1 MQRQL
6 LALAIGTL
14 VAMPAHT
21 DEQADRA
28 ISTLLQGAAAEAKA
42 AIDGGEAGWLS
53 RTDISVDIQQDNKP
67 SWSIETI
74 QPIYQS
80 EGLTHTWF
88 VQARVAHSDDDQT
101 VNLGTGYRHLLAD
114 HSWLLGANAWYDTSL
129 DESHYRYGLGL
140 EALGRYVDV
149 RANWYDAQS
158 GVKTVRVNGAISDT
172 EAALDGWDFSL
183 EAPVPYLPWA
193 RVSWKT
199 YEWDRSTATNI
210 QGNTLGIRA
219 SVTDNLDVTV
229 GATDDNTDNAQAFLT
244 LSWAF
249 DKPQGTEWTATGTG
263 ASRTAFQARDL
274 SKHTLDKVRRHH
286 DIVIEK
292 KTTGGAGIT
301 IGRRN

>member
-14 VAMPAHT
+14 MTMPAHT
-21 DEQADRA
+21 DEQADQAVDALLRA
-28 ISTLLQGAAAEAKA
+28 AAAEAKA

-53 RTDISVDIQQDNKP
+53 RTDINVDIQQDHKP

-88 VQARVAHSDDDQT
+88 VQGRIAHSNDDQT
-101 VNLGTGYRHLLAD
+101 VNLGTGYRHLLDD
-114 HSWLLGANAWYDTSL
+114 HSWLLGTNIWYDTTI

-158 GVKTVRVNGAISDT
+158 GIKTVRVNGSVSET
-172 EAALDGWDFSL
+172 EAALDGWDFGL

-193 RVSWKT
+193 RVSWKA
-199 YEWDRSTATNI
+199 YEWDRSTAENI

-219 SVTDNLDVTV
+219 NVTDNLEVTV
-229 GATDDNTDNAQAFLT
+229 GATDDNTDSAQAFVT
-244 LSWAF
+244 LSWTI
-249 DKPQGTEWTATGTG
+249 DRPQGREWTAADTG
-263 ASRTAFQARDL
+263 ATRGAFVARDL
-274 SKHTLDKVRRHH
+274 TKHTLDKVRRHH

-292 KTTGGAGIT
+292 KRTGGAGIT
-301 IGRRN
+301 VGRRN